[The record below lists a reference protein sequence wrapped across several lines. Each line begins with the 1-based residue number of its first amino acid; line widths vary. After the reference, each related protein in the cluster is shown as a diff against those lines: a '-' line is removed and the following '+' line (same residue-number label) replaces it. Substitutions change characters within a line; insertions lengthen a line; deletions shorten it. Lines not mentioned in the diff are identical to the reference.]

1 MATQRA
7 TGATLTGAGEDLS
20 SGGLPPRIALGRG
33 LPGGWP
39 AARKESASTFREAR
53 EIKIRHTAEEASRRA
68 GQDAAQLRA
77 GVGRSLR
84 GRGANDVI
92 NDRTRR
98 EYRRLLIKYALAYF
112 ATDTLLRDIDEH
124 GARGFVE
131 WLCRR
136 SDEGGHRLCDR
147 SVRNAVLPLQSCLRH
162 AARCGLLGEQAEP
175 MPLLPRRRP
184 SRGYEFDERRF
195 LTRQQ
200 LAGLLAEVPAGW
212 RLFFDLLASTGL
224 RISEAIALRI
234 IDVDLDST
242 QPRVHVRRDRRRP
255 PHRPE
260 VAAWSSLDPDQRG
273 PRRAV
278 AADQRE
284 AP

>member
-1 MATQRA
+1 MATQGA
-7 TGATLTGAGEDLS
+7 TGQHSRALAKTSHPGVYRRGSRWVAVYRED
-20 SGGLPPRIALGRG
+20 GRQ
-33 LPGGWP
+33 
-39 AARKESASTFREAR
+39 RKQSASTFREAR
-53 EIKIRHTAEEASRRA
+53 GIKVRRTAEEASRRA
-68 GQDAAQLRA
+68 GRTLHSYVLESVDHSA
-77 GVGRSLR
+77 
-84 GRGANDVI
+84 GRGVNDVI

-175 MPLLPRRRP
+175 MLLLPRRRRG
-184 SRGYEFDERRF
+184 RGYEFDERRF

-200 LAGLLAEVPAGW
+200 LAGLLAEVPDGGGRSSICSRRPVCGSLRRSRYASSMSTWIRPAAG
-212 RLFFDLLASTGL
+212 
-224 RISEAIALRI
+224 
-234 IDVDLDST
+234 
-242 QPRVHVRRDRRRP
+242 PRAARDRRRP
-255 PHRPE
+255 AHRPE
-260 VAAWSSLDPDQRG
+260 VAARSSLDPDQRG

-278 AADQRE
+278 AADQRG